1 MPDYTKATQYDAN
14 TLPKLITADKELQDT
29 KYYQDTLKIVKELW
43 DGGVIMRGAGFC
55 YSMSDIAR
63 IMLTQ
68 KGIPC
73 RLAECKI
80 TIMSNDPPN
89 LVLIGHDGLLH
100 GGKSNNLG
108 DIDTHIVV
116 VTETEIPMIVDL
128 SISHV
133 RKDIPYIVERLTQGV
148 TEDVLADIQ
157 FSGSRWTYY
166 IKESVSIP
174 SIHQQSIVQ
183 RIQTDQKVKKDIGWL
198 KILIIAAISISSLNA
213 IRGTYD
219 FYQVYIDDSNYWGP
233 SHIKQLIEKV
243 DHLDNLV
250 RRPIDQRQESNNTDQ
265 RTGTK

>member
-1 MPDYTKATQYDAN
+1 MTNYAKATQYDAN
-14 TLPKLITADKELQDT
+14 KIPKVITSDKELQGT

-63 IMLTQ
+63 IMLIQ

-133 RKDIPYIVERLTQGV
+133 RKDVPYIVERLTPGV

-157 FSGSRWTYY
+157 FSGSRWTYH

-219 FYQVYIDDSNYWGP
+219 FYQVYINDTNYWGP
-233 SHIKQLIEKV
+233 AHMKQLIEKV
-243 DHLDNLV
+243 DHLDELI
-250 RRPIDQRQESNNTDQ
+250 RRPVEERQDIKRPDQTSSD
-265 RTGTK
+265 K